1 MDSCES
7 DRLSF
12 TICDIRVVPKVG
24 ILVPTIL
31 KCRDGILCDDDLVAK
46 MEECEQK
53 RLGMVVV
60 GTYKQCQ

>member
-12 TICDIRVVPKVG
+12 TICNIRVVTKVV
-24 ILVPTIL
+24 ILVLTTL
-31 KCRDGILCDDDLVAK
+31 KCHDGILCDDDLVAK

-53 RLGMVVV
+53 SLWVWL
-60 GTYKQCQ
+60 

>member
-7 DRLSF
+7 DRLLF
-12 TICDIRVVPKVG
+12 TICDIRVVAKVV
-24 ILVPTIL
+24 ILVLTTL

-53 RLGMVVV
+53 SLWVWL
-60 GTYKQCQ
+60 